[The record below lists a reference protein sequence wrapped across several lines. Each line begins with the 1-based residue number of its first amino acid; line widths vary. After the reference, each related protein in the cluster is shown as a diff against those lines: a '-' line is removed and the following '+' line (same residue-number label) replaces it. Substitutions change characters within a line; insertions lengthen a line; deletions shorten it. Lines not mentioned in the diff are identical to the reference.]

1 MKHPTS
7 SACLPT
13 PEPAPAPLHS
23 KQPPVRLWCPG
34 GPLSS
39 PTPQRRPSLRV
50 CCLKTSLPSRTWT
63 EIFRPSATSLPTP
76 PLLCQPVA
84 CQPGSGRSG
93 LIPSLPQAHLEVASI
108 KTVCAWKLPRKTAL
122 YQWTFMRSKRC
133 EGKKTKTIN
142 TRIID
147 LNINHVDTQDNRR
160 IGLTQP

>member
-39 PTPQRRPSLRV
+39 PTPQRRPSLPA
-50 CCLKTSLPSRTWT
+50 CCLKTSLPTTTWT
-63 EIFRPSATSLPTP
+63 EISQPSASSLPTP
-76 PLLCQPVA
+76 APPCQPVA

-93 LIPSLPQAHLEVASI
+93 RIPSLPQAHLETGQYKNSLCPEA
-108 KTVCAWKLPRKTAL
+108 AQKTAL
-122 YQWTFMRSKRC
+122 YQWTFMRP
-133 EGKKTKTIN
+133 KKCGEK
-142 TRIID
+142 
-147 LNINHVDTQDNRR
+147 HKQ
-160 IGLTQP
+160 